1 MMNYSEKQRRRV
13 ITSLQRR
20 LAPVTG
26 GGDAAL
32 HYLAAI
38 LLRTPVS

>member
-1 MMNYSEKQRRRV
+1 MMNYSEKQRQRV
-13 ITSLQRR
+13 ITSAQRR

-32 HYLAAI
+32 HYLPAI
-38 LLRTPVS
+38 L